1 LTLEAGCA
9 VSRAYPLRQRVSVM
23 LVMVIVLPDSR
34 RAFWAARRSTALLH
48 LAAAADPVV
57 GAALVVVEAVAGG
70 VVVVADAAEDGAP
83 AERFRPEEPHPA
95 AISVITTAKTSRP
108 MVVRRIASH
117 PCLRGSDTL
126 MIGQKGA
133 EQSTQSWSNPYQI
146 P

>member
-1 LTLEAGCA
+1 
-9 VSRAYPLRQRVSVM
+9 M

-117 PCLRGSDTL
+117 HCLRGSDTL